1 MIKAMIIAGIGGFL
15 GTCGRFLT
23 GKLAQMLFATS
34 FPLGTMAVNL
44 AGCLLIGVLY
54 GLAERHQLI
63 NAQMSLLLITG
74 FCGGFTTFSTFA
86 NDGLLLLQN
95 RHWLHVLLY
104 VAGSVMLGILCVW
117 GGRSWVK

>member
-104 VAGSVMLGILCVW
+104 VVGSVVLGILCVW

>member
-95 RHWLHVLLY
+95 RQWLHVLLY
-104 VAGSVMLGILCVW
+104 VVGSVVLGILCVW